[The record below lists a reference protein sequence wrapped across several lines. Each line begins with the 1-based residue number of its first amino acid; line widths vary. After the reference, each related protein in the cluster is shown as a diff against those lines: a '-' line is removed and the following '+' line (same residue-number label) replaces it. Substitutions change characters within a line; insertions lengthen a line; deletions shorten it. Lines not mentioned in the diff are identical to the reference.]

1 MGRATELIP
10 HVVEALM
17 QVPQEVLDLHVLK
30 VLQAKEKLGLH
41 ENRMTELS
49 ESLMS
54 ELHHPDAIT
63 LIESMST
70 ATP

>member
-1 MGRATELIP
+1 
-10 HVVEALM
+10 
-17 QVPQEVLDLHVLK
+17 VLDPHVLK

-63 LIESMST
+63 LIKSMSLN
-70 ATP
+70 